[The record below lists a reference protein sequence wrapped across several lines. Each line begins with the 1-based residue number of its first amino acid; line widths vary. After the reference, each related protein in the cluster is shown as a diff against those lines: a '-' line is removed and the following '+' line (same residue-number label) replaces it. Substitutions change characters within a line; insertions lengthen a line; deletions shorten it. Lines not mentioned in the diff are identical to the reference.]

1 MIKKSQ
7 SLLLIKK
14 IIPYFKKYKKIFILD
29 LLFAL
34 MSTTCKLV
42 YPILLRHIT
51 NVISFSPELLTINSI
66 ILIGFVFLIV
76 SAIEIIS
83 IRYMTSVGH
92 IMGAKIETEMRK
104 DLFNHIQKLHVS
116 YHDNN
121 KIGQLMSR
129 LTTDLF
135 EITEFA
141 HHCPEEFLIAGVKI
155 IIAFIILC
163 CFNVYLTLII
173 YATLPFMVIISTYY
187 NRKMQKALKRYRIQV
202 GELNSQAE
210 DSLLGIRVIKSFAGE
225 EIEEKKFNRNN
236 LKTLRTKQIFYK
248 ILGKFRATEMLFTNF
263 MDLLLIVVGS
273 IFLMYGQISPGDLV
287 AYVSYISILI
297 ASIIK
302 ILTFTEQFQQGLTGI
317 SRFAEVMETDIDIK
331 DSDNSKVLNNI
342 AGKVEFQNVWF
353 KYYGAKKNTLKG
365 ISLSINPNENI
376 ALVGPSGAGKT
387 TMCTL
392 IERFYDVTDGQILI
406 DNVDIRNIKLSQLHK
421 IVGSVHQNV
430 HLFTGSIYDN
440 ICYGDKNASLDDI
453 IVAAKKAG
461 IHHFIDSL
469 PNKYNTY
476 VGERGVK
483 LSGGQKQRI
492 SIARVFLKNPPILI
506 LDEATS
512 ALDSESEKIIQESL
526 KKLSQGRTT
535 ITIAH
540 RLSSIK
546 RADKIY
552 VIDDG
557 KVVEQGAHKE
567 LLSNSVLY
575 KSLYQNYIN

>member
-1 MIKKSQ
+1 MIKKGQ
-7 SLLLIKK
+7 NLHLIKK
-14 IIPYFKKYKKIFILD
+14 IIPYFKKYRKIFILD
-29 LLFAL
+29 LFFAL
-34 MSTTCKLV
+34 MTTTCELV
-42 YPILLRHIT
+42 YPVLLRHIT
-51 NVISFSPELLTINSI
+51 NTVAFSPELLTINTIIFIGLIFLLVSI
-66 ILIGFVFLIV
+66 
-76 SAIEIIS
+76 IEIIG
-83 IRYMTSVGH
+83 IQYMTSVGH

-104 DLFNHIQKLHVS
+104 DLFDHIQKLHIS

-135 EITEFA
+135 EITEFT

-155 IIAFIILC
+155 MVSFIILSY
-163 CFNVYLTLII
+163 FNIYLTLII
-173 YATLPFMVIISTYY
+173 YATLPFVVIFSTHY
-187 NRKMQKALKRYRIQV
+187 NKKMQKALKQNRIQV

-225 EIEEKKFNRNN
+225 DIEREKFNDSNV
-236 LKTLRTKQIFYK
+236 KTLKTKQIFYK
-248 ILGKFRATEMLFTNF
+248 IMGKFRAIEMSFTNF
-263 MDLLLIVVGS
+263 MYLLLIIVGS
-273 IFLMYGQISPGDLV
+273 IFLTLGQISPGDLV
-287 AYVSYISILI
+287 AYAAYISVLI
-297 ASIIK
+297 VSISK
-302 ILTFTEQFQQGLTGI
+302 ILEFTEQFQKGLTGI
-317 SRFAEVMETDIDIK
+317 ERFVEIMETNIDIK
-331 DSDNSKVLNNI
+331 DTNNSITLTNVS
-342 AGKVEFQNVWF
+342 GKIDFKNVWF
-353 KYYGAKKNTLKG
+353 KYSESKKPILKG
-365 ISLSINPNENI
+365 INLSINSNENI

-406 DNVDIRNIKLSQLHK
+406 DNVNIKNIKLNQLHK

-440 ICYGDKNASLDDI
+440 ICYGDKEATLEDI
-453 IVAAKKAG
+453 IIAAKKAG
-461 IHHFIDSL
+461 IHSFIDSL
-469 PNKYNTY
+469 PDKYDTY

-492 SIARVFLKNPPILI
+492 SISRVFLKNPPILI

-526 KKLSQGRTT
+526 EKLSQGRTT

-540 RLSSIK
+540 RLTSIK

-552 VIDDG
+552 VINDG
-557 KVVEQGAHKE
+557 KVIEQGTHKE
-567 LLSNSVLY
+567 LLSNSSLY
-575 KSLYQNYIN
+575 KNLYQNYIN

>member
-1 MIKKSQ
+1 MIQKSKTL
-7 SLLLIKK
+7 SLIKK
-14 IIPYFKKYKKIFILD
+14 ITPYFKKYKKIFILD

-34 MSTTCKLV
+34 IGAACKLI

-51 NVISFSPELLTINSI
+51 NIISFSLELLTINSI
-66 ILIGFVFLIV
+66 MLIGLIFLIV

-83 IRYMTSVGH
+83 VQYMTSVGH

-135 EITEFA
+135 EVTEFA

-155 IIAFIILC
+155 IMSFIILC
-163 CFNVYLTLII
+163 HFNIYLTLII
-173 YATLPFMVIISTYY
+173 YSTLPFIVIISNYY
-187 NRKMQKALKRYRIQV
+187 NKKMQKALKKYRVQV
-202 GELNSQAE
+202 GELNSQVE

-225 EIEEKKFNRNN
+225 EIEGKKFNDNN
-236 LKTLRTKQIFYK
+236 LKTLKTKQIFYK
-248 ILGKFRATEMLFTNF
+248 ILGKFRATEMLLTNF

-273 IFLMYGQISPGDLV
+273 IFLIYGQISPGDLV

-297 ASIIK
+297 ASISK

-317 SRFAEVMETDIDIK
+317 SRFTEVMETNIDIK
-331 DSDNSKVLNNI
+331 DSDSSKVLTNI
-342 AGKVEFQNVWF
+342 TGKVDFKNVWF
-353 KYYGAKKNTLKG
+353 KYSGHKKFILKG
-365 ISLSINPNENI
+365 INLSINHNENI

-387 TMCTL
+387 TMCAL

-406 DNVDIRNIKLSQLHK
+406 DNTDIRDIKLNQLHK
-421 IVGSVHQNV
+421 IVGLVHQNV

-453 IVAAKKAG
+453 VIAAKKAG
-461 IHHFIDSL
+461 IHDFIDSL
-469 PNKYNTY
+469 PNKYDTY
-476 VGERGVK
+476 VGERGIK

-492 SIARVFLKNPPILI
+492 SIARVFLKNPQILI

-526 KKLSQGRTT
+526 EKLSQGRTT

-540 RLSSIK
+540 RLTSIK
-546 RADKIY
+546 KADKIY
-552 VIDDG
+552 VINDG
-557 KVVEQGAHKE
+557 KVVEQGTHKE
-567 LLSNSVLY
+567 LILKSNLY
-575 KSLYQNYIN
+575 KNLYQNYIN

>member
-1 MIKKSQ
+1 MIKKSK
-7 SLLLIKK
+7 SLYLIKK

-29 LLFAL
+29 LIFAL

-51 NVISFSPELLTINSI
+51 NIVSFSPELLTINSI
-66 ILIGFVFLIV
+66 ILMGLIFLIV
-76 SAIEIIS
+76 SAIEIVS
-83 IRYMTSVGH
+83 IQYMTSVGH

-135 EITEFA
+135 EVTEFA

-155 IIAFIILC
+155 AMSFIILAY
-163 CFNVYLTLII
+163 FNIYLTLII
-173 YATLPFMVIISTYY
+173 YAILPFVLMISTYY
-187 NRKMQKALKRYRIQV
+187 NRKMQKALKKYRIQV

-225 EIEEKKFNRNN
+225 EIEGKKFNENN
-236 LKTLRTKQIFYK
+236 VRTLKTKQIFYK

-273 IFLMYGQISPGDLV
+273 IFLIYGQISPGDLV

-297 ASIIK
+297 ASILK

-331 DSDNSKVLNNI
+331 DSENSKVLTNI
-342 AGKVEFQNVWF
+342 TGKVEFKNVWF
-353 KYYGAKKNTLKG
+353 KYSASKKYILKG
-365 ISLSINPNENI
+365 INLSINPNENI

-387 TMCTL
+387 TICTL
-392 IERFYDVTDGQILI
+392 VERFYDVTDGQILI
-406 DNVDIRNIKLSQLHK
+406 DNVNIKDIKLNQLHK

-469 PNKYNTY
+469 PNKYDTY

-526 KKLSQGRTT
+526 EKLSQGRTT

-540 RLSSIK
+540 RLTSIK
-546 RADKIY
+546 KADKIY

-557 KVVEQGAHKE
+557 QVVEQGTHKD
-567 LLSNSVLY
+567 LLLNSNVY
-575 KSLYQNYIN
+575 KNLYQNYIN

>member
-1 MIKKSQ
+1 MIKKSK
-7 SLLLIKK
+7 SLHLIRK

-29 LLFAL
+29 LFFAL

-66 ILIGFVFLIV
+66 ILIGFIFLIV

-83 IRYMTSVGH
+83 IQYMTSVGH

-135 EITEFA
+135 EVTEFA

-155 IIAFIILC
+155 IMSFIILSY
-163 CFNVYLTLII
+163 FNIYLTLII
-173 YATLPFMVIISTYY
+173 YTTLPFVVIISTYY
-187 NRKMQKALKRYRIQV
+187 NKKMQNALKKYRIQV

-225 EIEEKKFNRNN
+225 EIEGKKFNKNN
-236 LKTLRTKQIFYK
+236 VRTLKTKQIFYK

-273 IFLMYGQISPGDLV
+273 IFLIYGQISPGDLV

-297 ASIIK
+297 ASILK

-317 SRFAEVMETDIDIK
+317 SRFAEVMETNIDIK
-331 DSDNSKVLNNI
+331 DSDNSKILTNI
-342 AGKVEFQNVWF
+342 TGKVEFKNVWF
-353 KYYGAKKNTLKG
+353 KYSGAKKSILKG
-365 ISLSINPNENI
+365 INLSINPNENV

-392 IERFYDVTDGQILI
+392 VERFYDVTDGQILI
-406 DNVDIRNIKLSQLHK
+406 DNVDIKDIKLNQLHK

-453 IVAAKKAG
+453 IIAAKKAG

-469 PNKYNTY
+469 PNKYDTY
-476 VGERGVK
+476 VGERGIK

-540 RLSSIK
+540 RLTSIK
-546 RADKIY
+546 KADNIY

-557 KVVEQGAHKE
+557 KVVEQGTHKE
-567 LLSNSVLY
+567 LISKSSLY
-575 KSLYQNYIN
+575 KNFYQNYIN

>member
-1 MIKKSQ
+1 MIKKSK
-7 SLLLIKK
+7 SLYLIKK
-14 IIPYFKKYKKIFILD
+14 IIPYFTKYKKIFILD
-29 LLFAL
+29 LFFAL

-51 NVISFSPELLTINSI
+51 NIVSFSPELLTINSI
-66 ILIGFVFLIV
+66 ILIGLIFLIV

-92 IMGAKIETEMRK
+92 IMGSKIETEMRK
-104 DLFNHIQKLHVS
+104 DLFSHIQKLHVS

-135 EITEFA
+135 EVTEFA

-155 IIAFIILC
+155 IMSFIILAY
-163 CFNVYLTLII
+163 FNIYLTLII
-173 YATLPFMVIISTYY
+173 YATLPFVVMISTYY
-187 NRKMQKALKRYRIQV
+187 NRKMQKALKKYRIQV

-225 EIEEKKFNRNN
+225 EIEEKKFNKNN
-236 LKTLRTKQIFYK
+236 LKTLKTKQIFYK
-248 ILGKFRATEMLFTNF
+248 ILGKFRATEMLFTNS

-273 IFLMYGQISPGDLV
+273 IFLIYGQISPGDLV

-297 ASIIK
+297 ASILK

-317 SRFAEVMETDIDIK
+317 SRFAEVMETNIDIK
-331 DSDNSKVLNNI
+331 DSENSKVLTNI
-342 AGKVEFQNVWF
+342 TGKVEFKNVWF
-353 KYYGAKKNTLKG
+353 KYSVSKKYILKG
-365 ISLSINPNENI
+365 INLSINPNENI

-392 IERFYDVTDGQILI
+392 IERFYDITDGQILI
-406 DNVDIRNIKLSQLHK
+406 DNVNIKDIKLNQLHK
-421 IVGSVHQNV
+421 IVGSVHQNI

-440 ICYGDKNASLDDI
+440 ICYGDKNASIDDI
-453 IVAAKKAG
+453 IIAAKKAG

-469 PNKYNTY
+469 PNKYDTY
-476 VGERGVK
+476 VGERGIK

-526 KKLSQGRTT
+526 EKLSQGRTT

-540 RLSSIK
+540 RLTSIK
-546 RADKIY
+546 KADKIY

-557 KVVEQGAHKE
+557 KVVEQGTHKE
-567 LLSNSVLY
+567 LLFNSNLY
-575 KSLYQNYIN
+575 KNLYQNYIN

>member
-7 SLLLIKK
+7 NLYLIKK

-29 LLFAL
+29 LFFAL
-34 MSTTCKLV
+34 MTTTCELV
-42 YPILLRHIT
+42 YPILLRYIT
-51 NVISFSPELLTINSI
+51 NMISFSPELLTVNAIISI
-66 ILIGFVFLIV
+66 GVIFLIV
-76 SAIEIIS
+76 SIIEIIG
-83 IRYMTSVGH
+83 IQYMTSVGH

-104 DLFNHIQKLHVS
+104 DLFDHIQKLHVS

-135 EITEFA
+135 EITEFT

-155 IIAFIILC
+155 IVSFIILAH
-163 CFNVYLTLII
+163 FNIYLTLII
-173 YATLPFMVIISTYY
+173 YATLPFVVLFSTHY
-187 NRKMQKALKRYRIQV
+187 NKKMQKALKENRIQV
-202 GELNSQAE
+202 GELNSQTE

-225 EIEEKKFNRNN
+225 DIERKKFNESNV
-236 LKTLRTKQIFYK
+236 KTLKTKQIFYK
-248 ILGKFRATEMLFTNF
+248 IMGKFRAIEMLFTNF
-263 MDLLLIVVGS
+263 MHLLLIVVGS
-273 IFLMYGQISPGDLV
+273 IFLIYGQISPGDLV

-297 ASIIK
+297 VSISK
-302 ILTFTEQFQQGLTGI
+302 ILEFTEQFQKGLTGI
-317 SRFAEVMETDIDIK
+317 GRFVEVMETDIDIK
-331 DSDNSKVLNNI
+331 DTDTPTVLTNVT
-342 AGKVEFQNVWF
+342 GKIDFKNVWF
-353 KYYGAKKNTLKG
+353 KYFGSTKSILKG
-365 ISLSINPNENI
+365 INLSINPNENI

-406 DNVDIRNIKLSQLHK
+406 DNVNIKNIKLNQLHK

-453 IVAAKKAG
+453 IIAAKKAG
-461 IHHFIDSL
+461 IHNFINSL
-469 PNKYNTY
+469 PDKYNTY
-476 VGERGVK
+476 IGERGVK

-526 KKLSQGRTT
+526 EKLSQGRTT

-540 RLSSIK
+540 RLTSIK
-546 RADKIY
+546 KADKIY
-552 VIDDG
+552 VISDG
-557 KVVEQGAHKE
+557 KVIEQGTHKE
-567 LLSNSVLY
+567 LLSTSSLY
-575 KSLYQNYIN
+575 KNLYQNYIN